1 MPSSVNMKAQT
12 ITHYLQGISAID
24 EVEGA
29 CSALLC
35 SACRWE
41 DTIQRL
47 TATCQSI
54 QFLSLIPGCP
64 SQALGSAFQSSLR
77 SQLWI

>member
-1 MPSSVNMKAQT
+1 MPFSVNMKAQT

-35 SACRWE
+35 SAYRWE
-41 DTIQRL
+41 DTIQRF
-47 TATCQSI
+47 TAT
-54 QFLSLIPGCP
+54 P
-64 SQALGSAFQSSLR
+64 SSFCH
-77 SQLWI
+77 